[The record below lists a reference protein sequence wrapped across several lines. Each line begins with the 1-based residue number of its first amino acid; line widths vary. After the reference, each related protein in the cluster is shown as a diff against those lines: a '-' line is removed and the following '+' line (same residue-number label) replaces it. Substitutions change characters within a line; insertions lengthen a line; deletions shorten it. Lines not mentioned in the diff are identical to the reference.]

1 MKTKVV
7 FETTDALVHLEND
20 IFALIR
26 IEYQGPSKEI
36 VQLNKPQNVDIFPVI
51 QEIQIVD
58 SAFNCKGDLLCLP
71 YKFWF
76 VINDRIREI
85 LEEFKRVPASEYL
98 EILDAQE
105 MILPSLK
112 EEKQKEADKMAL
124 SILSNELSAGKNK
137 GSFFNRVKN
146 AAKNLFGHYQEN
158 KDAYDEKDQ
167 KLIEDGFGVIAKLL
181 TELEKE
187 NGANHPKD
195 KNNPKKLK

>member
-112 EEKQKEADKMAL
+112 EKQKESDEKAL
-124 SILSNELSAGKNK
+124 AILSQELSSGKSK
-137 GSFFNRVKN
+137 GNFFNRVKN
-146 AAKNLFGHYQEN
+146 AARNLFGHYQEN
-158 KDAYDEKDQ
+158 KNAYDEKDQ
-167 KLIEDGFGVIAKLL
+167 ELIEESFGVISKLL
-181 TELEKE
+181 KEIEKDE
-187 NGANHPKD
+187 QNKNH
-195 KNNPKKLK
+195 KKLK